1 MKHTVSTKINKRIVD
16 QNVPSTNRM
25 KLSCQGGRRNKEK
38 TISVEEILVHF
49 YA

>member
-1 MKHTVSTKINKRIVD
+1 MKHTVSTKINEGIVD
-16 QNVPSTNRM
+16 QNVPPTNRM

-38 TISVEEILVHF
+38 IIFVEEILVHF